1 MSTIS
6 ELIPK
11 AAKLALKLNAS
22 LYRNSLFKRMRE
34 YDKNVIF
41 RLNKQLAKQTVR
53 LAKHKRAEI
62 LDYDLFYNNAAMY
75 FDAESR
81 KLCNQFEPLNDIEQM
96 IYLTDMLETICF
108 DLFQVVF
115 EDDPDSLHDL
125 CKRRY

>member
-11 AAKLALKLNAS
+11 AAKLALSLNAS

-75 FDAESR
+75 FDAESS

>member
-11 AAKLALKLNAS
+11 AAKLALSLNAS

-41 RLNKQLAKQTVR
+41 RLNKQLAKQ
-53 LAKHKRAEI
+53 LLILSKHKRVALLE
-62 LDYDLFYNNAAMY
+62 FNEFENNAYMY
-75 FDAESR
+75 YDTESS
-81 KLCNQFEPLNDIEQM
+81 KLCNQSEPFNDVEQM
-96 IYLTDMLETICF
+96 VYLMDMLQATCY

-115 EDDPDSLHDL
+115 ECDPDSLRDL

>member
-11 AAKLALKLNAS
+11 AAKLALSLNAS

-108 DLFQVVF
+108 DLFQIVF
-115 EDDPDSLHDL
+115 ECDPDSLHDL